1 MSDSKLR
8 HVHMGLGSAIRRF
21 MDIEFQ
27 MRLGGHG
34 RNDEAKLEREML
46 LQALDAVPLDLGF
59 DCNVDGVPDTVE
71 IFRQSAATSCCRIV
85 PGAGGPPVP
94 VVTASIREGFEPVLN
109 KSQKSPLRGGG
120 SRRTPT
126 RKSED

>member
-27 MRLGGHG
+27 MRLGGSG
-34 RNDEAKLEREML
+34 RDEETKLEREML

-85 PGAGGPPVP
+85 PGGGGPPET
-94 VVTASIREGFEPVLN
+94 VVTATIREGLEPILN
-109 KSQKSPLRGGG
+109 KPKKSPLRGGG
-120 SRRTPT
+120 SRRIPT
-126 RKSED
+126 RKTED